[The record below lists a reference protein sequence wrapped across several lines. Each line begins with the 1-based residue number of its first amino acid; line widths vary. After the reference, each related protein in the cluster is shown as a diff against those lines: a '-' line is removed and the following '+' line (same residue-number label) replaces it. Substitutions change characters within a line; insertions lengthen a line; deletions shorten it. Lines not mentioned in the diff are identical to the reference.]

1 MLDFNHFWKADK
13 TPSINYILLES
24 FFKGIDGYKY
34 NFEKPPTAKE
44 GEYISFGYLM
54 SRIWKFCG
62 IRNKY
67 DGYRG
72 HNCMKE
78 FSDSLGEHALKL
90 INSEKKKM
98 VRLTNKEYQYILNQR
113 NCHICKK

>member
-1 MLDFNHFWKADK
+1 MLDFNHFWKADE
-13 TPSINYILLES
+13 TPSINYVLLES

-44 GEYISFGYLM
+44 GEE
-54 SRIWKFCG
+54 FC
-62 IRNKY
+62 
-67 DGYRG
+67 
-72 HNCMKE
+72 
-78 FSDSLGEHALKL
+78 GEHALKL